1 MTTAS
6 PMPASGAAPL
16 MAQTPDTPPRS
27 HSEAR
32 PAQAQPAQAPAAAA
46 RPSLRAQAAEYRLL
60 SFFGLMV
67 IALLA
72 AAIAAPNIRINDTN
86 RSIERLED
94 EMKAGFA
101 AVDARFIEVE
111 DRINA
116 RIDRLDAKFGAE
128 FDELEA
134 KFDDRFNELEA
145 KFDSKL
151 NELNDEF
158 NELNNKLTALIAHL
172 GATDEVS
179 NAQQGRLAGAA
190 VPAVGGPRGGDD
202 DQRGLG
208 GGTPALATPGVDGQV
223 AHDDGIVQDGTHLL
237 SSLEVHAR

>member
-6 PMPASGAAPL
+6 PMPASEAAPP

-46 RPSLRAQAAEYRLL
+46 RPSLRAQAAENPLL

-111 DRINA
+111 DRI
-116 RIDRLDAKFGAE
+116 DRLDAKFEAE

-134 KFDDRFNELEA
+134 KFDDKFNELEA

-151 NELNDEF
+151 NELDDKF

-208 GGTPALATPGVDGQV
+208 GGTPAFATPGVDGQV
-223 AHDDGIVQDGTHLL
+223 AHDD
-237 SSLEVHAR
+237 

>member
-6 PMPASGAAPL
+6 PMPASEAVPP

-27 HSEAR
+27 HSE
-32 PAQAQPAQAPAAAA
+32 QAQPAQTQPLPAQAPTAAA
-46 RPSLRAQAAEYRLL
+46 RPSLRAQAAENPLL

-86 RSIERLED
+86 RSIERIED

-134 KFDDRFNELEA
+134 KFDDKFNEL
-145 KFDSKL
+145 DSKL
-151 NELNDEF
+151 NELNDKF

-202 DQRGLG
+202 QRGLG
-208 GGTPALATPGVDGQV
+208 GGTPAFATPGVDGQV